1 MPRHVYTFE
10 RFFHIVVTNHFLVCF
25 SFWLFNIV
33 VHYPTYVKK
42 WKEVQMLLFQTSRE
56 IIFCFQHF
64 IQVCFYFLGKKTG
77 GGTPPPGPSPCY
89 GTVMGESSFK
99 IFLNEHE
106 SVNQGGAT
114 VWNVQKESLK
124 TRFPPLSTDMLSSF
138 STRALSGYLV
148 WKFLRTELAFPF
160 WRWLS
165 FQVCLLCPWWEWQ
178 TFWADYN
185 F

>member
-1 MPRHVYTFE
+1 MKRSTNVIVSNLSRDNILFSTFYTG
-10 RFFHIVVTNHFLVCF
+10 
-25 SFWLFNIV
+25 LF
-33 VHYPTYVKK
+33 
-42 WKEVQMLLFQTSRE
+42 LLFR
-56 IIFCFQHF
+56 
-64 IQVCFYFLGKKTG
+64 KKNWG
-77 GGTPPPGPSPCY
+77 GARPPPGPSPCY

-178 TFWADYN
+178 TFWTDYN